1 MHMILYSM
9 DMAKTVPFT
18 EARAQLSALVD
29 EVAAKQE
36 QVVITRNG
44 QPAVVL
50 LSVAEYESMVET
62 IEILSD
68 EELMESLKRS
78 DEDVKAGRVYTLDEV
93 KREFGL
99 A

>member
-1 MHMILYSM
+1 MHTILYST

-18 EARAQLSALVD
+18 EARASLSKLVD

-36 QVVITRNG
+36 QVFITRNG
-44 QPAVVL
+44 QPSVVL
-50 LSVAEYESMVET
+50 LSIAEYESMVET
-62 IEILSD
+62 IEALSD

-93 KREFGL
+93 MREFGL